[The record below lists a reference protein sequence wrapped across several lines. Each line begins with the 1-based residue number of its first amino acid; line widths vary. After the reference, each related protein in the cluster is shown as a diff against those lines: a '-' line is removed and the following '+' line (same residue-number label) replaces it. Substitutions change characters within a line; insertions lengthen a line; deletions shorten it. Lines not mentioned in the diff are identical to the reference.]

1 MPEAKAGGDT
11 LRRGVVSIG
20 PVKQGARAKRRQPR
34 PTSRRSSAETPSSK
48 RLGGH
53 KPEFG
58 AGIGEPRRTCQG
70 GDFTVDNG
78 SAPGRPEVGN
88 AVETKIE
95 PGLRNPIRRLL
106 RSRCQRAAHRLG
118 EECRAATQRQGRN
131 RIRQAHHHQAATDS
145 AQGSQACWDE
155 RRAVRLRQVL
165 PAPRPDRPA
174 GRACFAQVSLRAS
187 GEPEARARCLIRIVL
202 AHNPPVGACSKQ
214 CVEVCFQPM
223 ACWYHEAIAQ

>member
-34 PTSRRSSAETPSSK
+34 PTSRRSSAETASSK

-88 AVETKIE
+88 AVEAKIE

-106 RSRCQRAAHRLG
+106 RSRCERAAHRLG

-145 AQGSQACWDE
+145 TQGSQACWDE

-174 GRACFAQVSLRAS
+174 GPRVLRT
-187 GEPEARARCLIRIVL
+187 GFPPRIRRARS
-202 AHNPPVGACSKQ
+202 AGPVPDPDRRVFETMCGSLFSANGLLVS
-214 CVEVCFQPM
+214 
-223 ACWYHEAIAQ
+223 